1 MHPPAVACCRCRCH
15 VSMSMVILHGAGSV
29 AVCCSGC
36 SHSFSLAISELPAIM
51 HKPCTCS
58 VVLFLLLLLG
68 GSSMMTSTHWHT
80 RSAPLP
86 ASLPAALCID
96 PYLAK
101 RIISHPT
108 TARDTRLD
116 PTSGIPSSE
125 CAPQG
130 ARGRPPCCRASIRPP
145 PGLGP
150 GLVGHFKRQSKL
162 RHRSRNTTACFRS
175 LRPGPFSKGG
185 AAPTLAPAPYSIL
198 STQQPSR
205 APGLFFETAA
215 VGWLMSW
222 PVGRSHLAFCLSR
235 GLKLV
240 GG

>member
-1 MHPPAVACCRCRCH
+1 MALVQLQSAVVAA
-15 VSMSMVILHGAGSV
+15 VILFFPSRSAGSLPSCTNHVHV
-29 AVCCSGC
+29 ASSSSSSSSGLEHDDKHTLAHQKCS
-36 SHSFSLAISELPAIM
+36 L
-51 HKPCTCS
+51 TC
-58 VVLFLLLLLG
+58 
-68 GSSMMTSTHWHT
+68 
-80 RSAPLP
+80 LP

-108 TARDTRLD
+108 ARDTRLD
-116 PTSGIPSSE
+116 PTSGILSSE

-175 LRPGPFSKGG
+175 LRPGPFSKGD
-185 AAPTLAPAPYSIL
+185 AAQTLAPAPYSIVN
-198 STQQPSR
+198 TQQPRR
-205 APGLFFETAA
+205 APGLLFETAA

-222 PVGRSHLAFCLSR
+222 PVGRSNLAFAFPAA
-235 GLKLV
+235 
-240 GG
+240 